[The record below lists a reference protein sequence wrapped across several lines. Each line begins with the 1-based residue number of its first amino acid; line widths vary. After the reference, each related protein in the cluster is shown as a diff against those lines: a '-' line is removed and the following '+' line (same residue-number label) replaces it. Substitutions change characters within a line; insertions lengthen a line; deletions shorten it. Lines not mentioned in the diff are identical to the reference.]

1 MYLKQFVD
9 FLKTSKTVPSVCK
22 M

>member
-1 MYLKQFVD
+1 LCV
-9 FLKTSKTVPSVCK
+9 SKTVPSVDIG